1 MKYQMYLRIP
11 VIYVLGIKEEDV
23 EILSIPLKEA
33 IIHIQ
38 IVNGVIKLDQVERYI
53 NKLDSLVKTKLSD
66 RAKKTVIAV
75 TGHDFYEEA
84 KLGKEDAVKGR
95 SIFDVLEDLKVEI
108 AADAKAKNLV
118 DNVIKL
124 SKAKNYSNEESLNI
138 LAEDEKEK
146 EETLKRIKELEE

>member
-1 MKYQMYLRIP
+1 MKYQMYIRIP
-11 VIYVLGIKEEDV
+11 VIYVLEKKE
-23 EILSIPLKEA
+23 
-33 IIHIQ
+33 
-38 IVNGVIKLDQVERYI
+38 
-53 NKLDSLVKTKLSD
+53 
-66 RAKKTVIAV
+66 
-75 TGHDFYEEA
+75 
-84 KLGKEDAVKGR
+84 EDAVKGR

-146 EETLKRIKELEE
+146 EEALKRIKELEE

>member
-1 MKYQMYLRIP
+1 MFKALSIALHKDSSFEVISEFCNFLEELNIHDLFPKDTPDEIMKYQMYLRIP
-11 VIYVLGIKEEDV
+11 VIYVLGIKE
-23 EILSIPLKEA
+23 
-33 IIHIQ
+33 
-38 IVNGVIKLDQVERYI
+38 
-53 NKLDSLVKTKLSD
+53 
-66 RAKKTVIAV
+66 
-75 TGHDFYEEA
+75 
-84 KLGKEDAVKGR
+84 EDAVKGR

-146 EETLKRIKELEE
+146 WFEVFF